1 MRFRRS
7 SAIGKLLPSSV
18 SDVDGIGD
26 SRKGTISVFDG
37 PPPIVKLLENSS
49 EEKNYAASW
58 LSSLIKQDFKCE
70 EIAIFV
76 RSDEQ
81 LDRTKEIATQAGF
94 AYSVLDGDAAQAAN
108 SIAVSTMHYAKGL
121 EYRAVAVIAC
131 DEDVLPL
138 QQRIEDV
145 ADDADLEEIYNTER
159 HLLYVA
165 CTRARERLLITGIS
179 PGSEFLSDFY

>member
-1 MRFRRS
+1 M
-7 SAIGKLLPSSV
+7 
-18 SDVDGIGD
+18 
-26 SRKGTISVFDG
+26 
-37 PPPIVKLLENSS
+37 LENSDA
-49 EEKNYAASW
+49 EQKYVTSW
-58 LSSLIKQDFKCE
+58 LLSIVKQGFKCE

-81 LDRTKEIATQAGF
+81 LDRAKEIATQAGF
-94 AYSVLDGDAAQAAN
+94 AYSVLDGDAVQVAN

-145 ADDADLEEIYNTER
+145 ADDADLEEVYNTER

-179 PGSEFLSDFY
+179 PGSEFLSDF